1 MSDAAGGGQGVDSI
15 WSGADDHAAFNPSA
29 RGAVYP
35 PRLLASNGSLSTATI
50 SGLSDPRMQATVHAI
65 AHDLATDIAAAH
77 GPSSAH
83 GTETEITIHIGRIDV
98 TAVRAPA
105 AKPAQAMA
113 ASAAAMSLD
122 AYLSRRQR
130 SGT

>member
-1 MSDAAGGGQGVDSI
+1 MPDAAGGGQGVDSI
-15 WSGADDHAAFNPSA
+15 WPGVDDPAAVNGSA

-50 SGLSDPRMQATVHAI
+50 SGLADPRMQATVRAI

-77 GPSSAH
+77 GPSNAH
-83 GTETEITIHIGRIDV
+83 GAETEITIHIGRIDV

-105 AKPAQAMA
+105 VKPGQATG
-113 ASAAAMSLD
+113 ASATAMSLD